1 MKEQKKE
8 NQFSGMT
15 REQVILEAKKQILHS
30 AVLALAALIVIGVAC
45 YAWFVSSSTVT
56 AIVGSVTPDADC
68 FELASEGTA
77 GKYDGLVPG
86 SIRVLGEAW
95 PGISVSGTQTTQNKK
110 TILWNMTS
118 DNKIGNIA
126 ADEDEGICPGTNGK
140 LRFFVIPKRAG
151 DLRLTFRL
159 EVIPMQI
166 VSNEVGTVYQ
176 ELTEDSPAWKP
187 MQGHLLFSS
196 PTYENGTP
204 KTNSDGNPVMELVD
218 MKTRTFTLDFGTIQN
233 TDEPIPVTIEWNWP
247 YLKAD
252 AEQVLGTDA
261 MTSAENAAYLY
272 YAGTDATF
280 TPGTALERT
289 LEDYYNDADQII
301 GETIDYIVLRLTAEK

>member
-1 MKEQKKE
+1 MAEQKE
-8 NQFSGMT
+8 NRFSGMT
-15 REQVILEAKKQILHS
+15 PEEIKLEAQRQIVRS
-30 AVLALAALIVIGVAC
+30 AFLALAALIVIGVAC

-95 PGISVSGTQTTQNKK
+95 PEISVSGTQTTQNKK

-151 DLRLTFRL
+151 DLRLTFRV
-159 EVIPMQI
+159 EIIPMQI
-166 VSNEVGTVYQ
+166 VTGGANQ
-176 ELTEDSPAWKP
+176 ELTEASPAWKP
-187 MQGHLLFSS
+187 MQGHLLFSH
-196 PTYENGTP
+196 PIYENGML

-233 TDEPIPVTIEWNWP
+233 TDEPIPVTLEWNWP

-252 AEQVLGTDA
+252 AERLLGDDA
-261 MTSAENAAYLY
+261 MTNGENAEYLY
-272 YAGTDATF
+272 YAGTDTAF
-280 TPGTALERT
+280 APGTASDRT